1 MKLVNLELKTALPLI
16 TRGFIVHNN
25 CLHVKRL
32 IKLLKMY
39 YQTKVSYK
47 LKLLVSAYKIN
58 DTIQIEQNVHNSGG
72 PDAASTSRRD
82 VP

>member
-25 CLHVKRL
+25 CLQVKRL

-47 LKLLVSAYKIN
+47 LKLLSAYKIN

-72 PDAASTSRRD
+72 PDAASTPRRD